1 METMLSAV
9 LSVLALA
16 GGTELPL
23 ADPRPVRSRPAVRV
37 VFGSVPCEQ
46 PVRFARVREGR
57 RRVRITLV
65 GQAVQP
71 GTVCAESFQIGC
83 AEVRLR
89 RRLGRRR
96 VVDGSGRRSGVDA
109 ATARD
114 ARAGRCPRVR
124 VVLTG

>member
-57 RRVRITLV
+57 RRVVITLV
-65 GQAVQP
+65 GQVVAPDAVC
-71 GTVCAESFQIGC
+71 VESFQTGC
-83 AEVRLR
+83 AEVPLR

-96 VVDGSGRRSGVDA
+96 VVDGSGRRSGMDGES
-109 ATARD
+109 ARR
-114 ARAGRCPRVR
+114 AHAGRCPRVR
-124 VVLTG
+124 VVRSG